1 MQFRRYF
8 MAKKT
13 ASVNQKICVA
23 CGACTKICPKEA
35 IYIYSGCYAK
45 VDQALC
51 VGCGLCAKTCPAGVI
66 ELIERGNAKRK
77 RNTGMIICGFGQLF
91 ILL

>member
-1 MQFRRYF
+1 

-23 CGACTKICPKEA
+23 CGACRKEA

-66 ELIERGNAKRK
+66 ELIERGNAK
-77 RNTGMIICGFGQLF
+77 
-91 ILL
+91 